1 MRIDI
6 SNHAADRY
14 VARVKPHL
22 GRGTAKQEIARL
34 LGFGEFSQSCSWHPN
49 VDGCDGYMVL
59 SDGIALGLK
68 RGRTKWLA
76 VTCLI
81 RGEMAPEFRA
91 SRNHEKASRRR
102 AKRARNRKVFNRR
115 SGRPEERL

>member
-6 SNHAADRY
+6 SDHAVARY
-14 VARVKPHL
+14 VDRVKPHFD
-22 GRGTAKQEIARL
+22 RDIAKQELARL
-34 LGFGEFSQSCSWHPN
+34 LGFGEFTHECPWHLN
-49 VDGCDGYMVL
+49 VDGCDSYMVL

-68 RGRTKWLA
+68 RHHAQKWVA

-91 SRNHEKASRRR
+91 SRNHEKAKRRR
-102 AKRARNRKVFNRR
+102 DKRARSQKTYNR
-115 SGRPEERL
+115 SAER